1 MIFLYLDPGSGS
13 MIVQAI
19 IAGLLGVTL
28 YFKRMKDNV
37 SGLFGRKKEGES
49 DDN

>member
-1 MIFLYLDPGSGS
+1 MVFLYLDPGSGS
-13 MIVQAI
+13 MI
-19 IAGLLGVTL
+19 VTL